1 MTILGRCVIF
11 KKKVKDMQEV
21 ILALVAGLVVGF
33 LFGLIKLPIPA
44 PPALAGV
51 MGIFGVYLGYKLF
64 QWVTAS
70 FFG

>member
-1 MTILGRCVIF
+1 MTILGRYVIF

-64 QWVTAS
+64 QWVTVS